1 MLKDKSERFLAP
13 ADQEVGRLAEKV
25 LMIIVCSI
33 SPPELAGVLM
43 SATIGDIYQS
53 QVFAETEAVEAPV
66 LRRLGGTSLTMSE
79 FS

>member
-1 MLKDKSERFLAP
+1 MSVIFP
-13 ADQEVGRLAEKV
+13 
-25 LMIIVCSI
+25 
-33 SPPELAGVLM
+33 PPELAGVLM